1 MFLLLA
7 YLYVHCVIHLLVV
20 MHMHINL
27 IHVETGL
34 LEKKVQLFSAKTT
47 LDDRQLIRLITC
59 IRPKKSRE
67 ENNEQ

>member
-47 LDDRQLIRLITC
+47 LDDRLITC
-59 IRPKKSRE
+59 IRPTESRE

>member
-1 MFLLLA
+1 
-7 YLYVHCVIHLLVV
+7 
-20 MHMHINL
+20 MHINL

-47 LDDRQLIRLITC
+47 LDDRLITC
-59 IRPKKSRE
+59 IRPTESRE